1 MGVVA
6 KEKEKLECSGALDT
20 DELNKTE
27 EELEEEEL
35 DEIEEGLLDFGFLL
49 RFSIRGFTTLFSLM
63 VVLQMLH

>member
-1 MGVVA
+1 MFFSLEYIQLHISHRSSPIEQGIA

-35 DEIEEGLLDFGFLL
+35 DEIEELLDFGFLL
-49 RFSIRGFTTLFSLM
+49 RFS
-63 VVLQMLH
+63 